1 MERPWEVLIVE
12 DDARM
17 RAFLAACVDAEPRLA
32 LAGSVGTRGEALARL
47 GERAA
52 PLDAMLVDLGLPD
65 GSGLDLIAHAA
76 AHRPDCESIVVSV
89 FGDEGSVLAAIEA
102 GAVGYLHK
110 DAGVPDVAEAVL
122 AVKAGGSPISPAIA
136 RRVLARWRAVPAPSR
151 MPAETASR
159 DAVPRLSQRE
169 TEVLEL
175 IARGYSYVETARRQ
189 GVSLHTVQAHIKSLY
204 AKLAV
209 HSKSEAVYEASRLG
223 LLTPPSR

>member
-1 MERPWEVLIVE
+1 MDRPWEVLIVE
-12 DDARM
+12 DDAQT
-17 RAFLAACVDAEPRLA
+17 RAFFARCVDADPRLA
-32 LAGSVGTRGEALARL
+32 LAGCVGTRGEALARL
-47 GERAA
+47 AEGSA

-76 AHRPDCESIVVSV
+76 EHRPTCESIVVSV
-89 FGDEGSVLAAIEA
+89 FGDESTVLAAIEA

-110 DAGVPDVAEAVL
+110 DAGMPDVAEAVL
-122 AVKAGGSPISPAIA
+122 AVKAGGSPISPGIA
-136 RRVLARWRAVPAPSR
+136 RRVLARCRAAPAAPR
-151 MPAETASR
+151 IATDP
-159 DAVPRLSQRE
+159 DARAHAPRLSQRE

-175 IARGYSYVETARRQ
+175 IARGYSYAETARRQ